1 MPGPTP
7 STSTTINKTELPEWV
22 NNAGKANYDKAV
34 ELDNSPLAQYAGP
47 RVAAPSAATTNA
59 FNFFGDHMTDGSADI
74 SKSADIFRRLSDP
87 SSYAAG
93 VQGYLNPYIDNVET
107 KAIGA
112 LNDQLGN
119 TLQSNADKAIAAKAF
134 GGSRAA
140 IVDAVSRAQSA
151 KDAGVL
157 SAQLRQQGFDTAS
170 NNYSRD
176 QTGAASGLLQ
186 TGNDKFSNM
195 LKQFAG
201 MRQIGADTDTY
212 NQKTIDADM
221 GKFNEARDKELN
233 DLNVRLSA
241 LGMTP
246 YNQSTTGNTTST
258 AGTPGFDWGAG
269 ILGGLSILA
278 GLL

>member
-7 STSTTINKTELPEWV
+7 STSTVVNKTELPQWV
-22 NNAGKANYDKAV
+22 SDAGKANYDKAV
-34 ELDNSPLAQYAGP
+34 SLDNAPLSQYTGP

-59 FNFFGDHMTDGSADI
+59 FSFFGDHLNDGTADI
-74 SKSADIFRRLSDP
+74 SKSAEIFRRLSDP

-112 LNDQLGN
+112 LNDQLTN
-119 TLQSNADKAIAAKAF
+119 TLQNNADKAIAAKAF

-140 IVDAVSRAQSA
+140 IVDGISRAQSA

-157 SAQLRQQGFDTAS
+157 SAQLRQQGFDAAS
-170 NNYSRD
+170 SNYSRD
-176 QTGAASGLLQ
+176 QQTAGTGLLQ
-186 TGNDKFSNM
+186 TGNDKFANM

-212 NQKTIDADM
+212 NQKVIDSDM
-221 GKFNEARDKELN
+221 AKFDEQKNKELN
-233 DLNVRLSA
+233 DLNLRLST

-246 YNQSTTGNTTST
+246 YNQSTSSKTTAT
-258 AGTPGFDWGAG
+258 AGSFGFDWGTG